1 MKSNKLA
8 SAIAIASTIGAA
20 GAANAVCP
28 TGTTDVTA
36 SYGAALAA
44 TGRTLACE
52 FAGATNTAVTMDDTA
67 NNLYVLNGAGNG
79 GKIEVGTSYDAV
91 DASGNFAV
99 NTAAENAATLTIEA
113 GAIVIGDDSND
124 AANEP
129 DRLIINRGSQLL
141 ANGTLEAPILFTGLQ
156 NAVDSADEQRAQWG
170 GLYLN
175 GYGFNNGCD
184 DAILPA
190 APTACQRS
198 GEADTGFHGGT
209 DNADDS
215 GSITYTVIA
224 HAGDAFSPTVDL
236 NGAAFQ
242 SVGSGTTVSHLQVH
256 NNVDDGVEFY
266 GGAVFPTNLVLT
278 NNGDDSLDST
288 EGWQGGAQFVVI
300 TQDGA
305 SDQFDRAFESDNN
318 KSPNDASLQTNA
330 TVANVT
336 IVRNLDTVAGGG
348 AEPDLVKIR
357 RGSAL
362 NISNLVIDSPIDQ
375 GACFDITDGDGNG
388 SHASALGS
396 NLTPNANAEGSDLDQ
411 VFHNCFE
418 RDDSATTTTYLDTD
432 NAGEVNAYTST
443 LSGYVNGAN
452 ESAAAAATL
461 PAGFSA
467 VSFVGAVESCDND
480 WTAGWTIAGSLP
492 TASDCETAVPVM
504 GWAGLAAL
512 FAGIAGIATRVRR
525 VK

>member
-1 MKSNKLA
+1 MIKSNKLA
-8 SAIAIASTIGAA
+8 AAIAVASTVAAA
-20 GAANAVCP
+20 GANAVCP

-36 SYGAALAA
+36 SYGTALAA

-52 FAGATNTAVTMDDTA
+52 FAGATSTTVTFNDTA
-67 NNLYVLNGAGNG
+67 NNLYVINGASNA
-79 GKIEVGTSYDAV
+79 GKVEVGTSYDAV

-99 NTAAENAATLTIEA
+99 NTSAESAATLTIEA
-113 GAIVIGDDSND
+113 GAIVIGDNTND
-124 AANEP
+124 AASEP
-129 DRLIINRGSQLL
+129 DRLIINRGSTINV
-141 ANGTLEAPILFTGLQ
+141 NGTADEPVLFTGRQ
-156 NAVDSADEQRAQWG
+156 NAETGSETRAQWG
-170 GLYLN
+170 GIYLN

-184 DAILPA
+184 DNILPA

-215 GSITYTVIA
+215 GSITYAVVA
-224 HAGDAFSPTVDL
+224 HAGDSFSPTVDL
-236 NGAAFQ
+236 NGVAFQ

-300 TQDGA
+300 TQAGA
-305 SDQFDRAFESDNN
+305 SDDFDRAFESDNN

-336 IVRNLDTVAGGG
+336 IVRDLDTVAGGG
-348 AEPDLVKIR
+348 AEPDLVKVR

-362 NISNLVIDSPIDQ
+362 NISNMVIESSIDQ

-396 NLTPNANAEGSDLDQ
+396 NLTPNASAEASDLDQ

-418 RDDSATTTTYLDTD
+418 RDDSATTTTWLDTD
-432 NAGEVNAYTST
+432 NAGEVNAVTVA
-443 LSGYVNGAN
+443 LNGYIN
-452 ESAAAAATL
+452 SATEAAHAAATL
-461 PAGFSA
+461 PAGFQT
-467 VSFVGAVESCDND
+467 VGYVGAVESCLSD

-492 TASDCETAVPVM
+492 TADCSDFDVPVM
-504 GWAGLAAL
+504 GWAGLIAL
-512 FAGIAGIATRVRR
+512 FGGLAGVATRVRR